1 MRLLR
6 NIWPITKRVFGD
18 WNTHEAPRL
27 GASLAFYTIL
37 SLSPLLVLAVAVAG
51 LFFGR
56 STVIQHL
63 GGQLQGLVGQAGAQ
77 ALSTTLNSAQKSSS
91 HGVLATALSLLV
103 VAFSA
108 SGVCGE
114 LRSALNKI
122 WEVDPDSGSG
132 VWSMVRER
140 FFSFGMVLAVAFL
153 LLASLVF
160 STILAAASGLLG
172 SVVPLPHLLAGMT
185 DLIISLLG
193 ITAVFALTFR
203 YVPATKVRWRP
214 ALQGGLLTAVLF
226 MLGKYAIGAYIA
238 KAAVGSAYGAA
249 GSVVVVIVWMYYTA
263 QIVFFGA
270 EFTHVIASEPA
281 LLEPADAR
289 QTDRETHILSA
300 SRVPQTRTT

>member
-1 MRLLR
+1 MSLPR
-6 NIWPITKRVFGD
+6 NIWSTTKKVFED
-18 WNTHEAPRL
+18 WNAHEAPRL

-56 STVIQHL
+56 SVAIQHL
-63 GGQLQGLVGQAGAQ
+63 SAEVQALIGSAGAQ
-77 ALSTTLNSAQKSSS
+77 ALSTTLNSAQKSPSQ
-91 HGVLATALSLLV
+91 GVFATAVSLLV
-103 VAFSA
+103 VLFSA

-132 VWSMVRER
+132 LWSIVRER
-140 FFSFGMVLAVAFL
+140 LFSFGMVLAVAFL
-153 LLASLVF
+153 LLASLVL
-160 STILAAASGLLG
+160 STILAAASGFLG
-172 SVVPLPHLLAGMT
+172 SVVPMPHLRAAII
-185 DLIISLLG
+185 DLIISLIG

-203 YVPATKVRWRP
+203 YVPATTIPWGP

-226 MLGKYAIGAYIA
+226 TVGKYAIGAYLA

-270 EFTHVIASEPA
+270 EFTHVISSQPA
-281 LLEPADAR
+281 LLRGADAR
-289 QTDRETHILSA
+289 RSDGDTHLRSV
-300 SRVPQTRTT
+300 SRGPQTRTT